1 MSDAEKM
8 TVISTAFHKFRDI
21 YDDADLRKAGL
32 SLSDYRE
39 VERLFP
45 LLGKP
50 GDYAK
55 TIYKNAAEWFKRNGF
70 TVYEDKIIGYE
81 IAI

>member
-8 TVISTAFHKFRDI
+8 RIISGAFHKFRDI
-21 YDDADLRKAGL
+21 YDDTDLSKEGL

-45 LLGKP
+45 LLGEP
-50 GDYAK
+50 GSYAK

-70 TVYEDKIIGYE
+70 KVYEDKIIGYE